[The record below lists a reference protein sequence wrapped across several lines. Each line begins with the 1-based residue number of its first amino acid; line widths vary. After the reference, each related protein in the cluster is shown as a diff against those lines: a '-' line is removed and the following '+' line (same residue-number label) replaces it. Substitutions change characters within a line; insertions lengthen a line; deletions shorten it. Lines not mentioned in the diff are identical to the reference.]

1 MSTVRTEIGRFVW
14 HDQVSA
20 DPEAARAF
28 YGELLGWETE
38 IYPAEGFDYPMIK
51 VGESTHGGFGPAQEG
66 VPAHWLCHVV
76 VDDADAAAERVEAG
90 GGSIVAPAMDIPDI
104 GRMVV
109 VADPQ
114 GAMVSLYASFG
125 DSPPAEGV
133 FVWDEL
139 MTTDVEAAKRFYGDV
154 VGWET
159 RDQDMGEGT
168 IYTLFSSGGVDRAG
182 CMARAPGADE
192 VPPSWSTYIGVDE
205 VDTAAEKARS
215 LGATILVE
223 PFDIPT
229 VGRMAFIADPPGAA
243 VGLFK
248 PVEA

>member
-14 HDQVSA
+14 HDHVSA

-51 VGESTHGGFGPAQEG
+51 VGESTHGGFGPAREG
-66 VPAHWLCHVV
+66 APAHWLSHVS

-90 GGSIVAPAMDIPDI
+90 GGSIVAPAMDIPEI
-104 GRMVV
+104 GRMVI

-114 GAMVSLYASFG
+114 GAVLSLYASFG

-133 FVWDEL
+133 FVWDEV

-154 VGWET
+154 VGWES
-159 RDQDMGEGT
+159 RDVDMGKGE
-168 IYTLFSSGGVDRAG
+168 IYTLFSSGGVNRAG
-182 CMARAPGADE
+182 CMAWPPGAQE
-192 VPPSWSTYIGVDE
+192 MPAAWGTYIGTDDVDA
-205 VDTAAEKARS
+205 TAEKAQS
-215 LGATILVE
+215 LGATILKE
-223 PFDIPT
+223 PFDVPDT
-229 VGRMAFIADPPGAA
+229 GRMAIFADPTGAV
-243 VGLFK
+243 VGIYK
-248 PVEA
+248 PDEA